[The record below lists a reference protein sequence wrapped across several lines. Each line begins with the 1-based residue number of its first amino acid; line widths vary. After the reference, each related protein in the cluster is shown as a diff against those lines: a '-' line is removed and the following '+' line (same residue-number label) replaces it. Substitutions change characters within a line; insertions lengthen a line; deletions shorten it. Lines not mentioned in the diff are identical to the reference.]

1 MPKQKNLQNKPV
13 KPTLRIFCEGE
24 KTEPLY
30 LNAFIES
37 LGPSLFGKAKIERT
51 SKNTPVQLVEEAIK
65 NKENGDLNDIYWV
78 VYDRE
83 SVTKYP
89 HELHLKAKQ
98 KAESNDINIAFSNV
112 CFEFWLLL
120 HFELTTAPYQ
130 NCDDL
135 LSRSD
140 LKKYLRDIGI
150 KKYDKAMAIIF
161 DKIKDNVSIAENNAK
176 SLRKSVLSC
185 AEEGKKE
192 PYHLNPYVD
201 VDILLDNIRN
211 FINPFNDNI
220 KKAFKEEFIQYYS
233 LKLSHNDWME
243 YIRTE
248 SRSSVIRLTQTI
260 ERYCLSIIL
269 QTLIENRYHEINQL
283 LEYFCGSKW
292 VKEDNDWIMYKNLLE
307 MIRNNLLNK
316 Q

>member
-1 MPKQKNLQNKPV
+1 MPKPKDLQNKHV

-30 LNAFIES
+30 INAFIES

-51 SKNTPVQLVEEAIK
+51 SKNTPVQLVEQAIK
-65 NKENGDLNDIYWV
+65 NKENGDTNDIYWV

-83 SVTKYP
+83 SVNKYP

-120 HFELTTAPYQ
+120 HFELTTAPYR

-140 LKKYLRDIGI
+140 LKKHLRDIGI
-150 KKYDKAMAIIF
+150 KKYDKAGAVIF
-161 DKIKDNVSIAENNAK
+161 DKIKDNVLIAENNAK
-176 SLRKSVLSC
+176 NLRKSVLSC

-211 FINPFNDNI
+211 FVNPFNDNI
-220 KKAFKEEFIQYYS
+220 KKIFKEEFIQYYS
-233 LKLSHNDWME
+233 LKLNRNDWMTH
-243 YIRTE
+243 IRTE
-248 SRSSVIRLTQTI
+248 SHSSVTRLTQKI
-260 ERYCLSIIL
+260 ERYCLSTIL

-283 LEYFCGSKW
+283 LEYYCSSQW
-292 VKEDNDWIMYKNLLE
+292 VKEDSDWIMYKNLLE
-307 MIRNNLLNK
+307 MMRDNLLNK